1 MPLKI
6 YYVIFNTAAGWVGLL
21 GSAAGLKRTT
31 LPQASREKA
40 IAALGVDAAKAILSQ
55 VFFKDLVIR
64 FKDYFTGQRVVFL
77 NKLDLQGATDFQR
90 KVWEAIKQIPYGQ
103 TRSYEWVAR
112 QVGKPGAARAV
123 GQALGK
129 NPLPVVVP
137 CHRVITCD
145 GKSGGFGGGLAM
157 KKRLLAL
164 EKSSG

>member
-1 MPLKI
+1 MSRKL

-21 GSAAGLKRTT
+21 SSAAGLKRTT

-55 VFFKDLVIR
+55 VFFKDLFTR
-64 FKDYFTGQRVVFL
+64 FNNYFMGQRVDFPD
-77 NKLDLQGATDFQR
+77 KLDLQGATDFQR
-90 KVWEAIKQIPYGQ
+90 KVWEATKQIPYGQ

>member
-1 MPLKI
+1 M
-6 YYVIFNTAAGWVGLL
+6 
-21 GSAAGLKRTT
+21 
-31 LPQASREKA
+31 
-40 IAALGVDAAKAILSQ
+40 
-55 VFFKDLVIR
+55 
-64 FKDYFTGQRVVFL
+64 GQRVDFPD
-77 NKLDLQGATDFQR
+77 KLDLQGATDFQR
-90 KVWEAIKQIPYGQ
+90 KVWEATKQIPYGQ
-103 TRSYEWVAR
+103 TRSYEWVAK